1 VIGSGPLG
9 ALLAGLLAHDHG
21 KRVIRVAE
29 PLSPQR
35 LPRSIALALPFA
47 TRPATWRLLRES
59 ETEML
64 GLMASLG
71 ANDAIVAADV
81 RIVTDL
87 PDTAAALAHVSHL
100 VRRLVREVSLA
111 ESTVRTVHP
120 DTVELS
126 FGKSGAAE
134 LMLNSEPLEI
144 GEIVLADDGAILDR
158 LPEPQRPAPLISV
171 PMTGT
176 LTAPAKRLAAQ
187 FMRYPDR
194 GVMLSQRPDQSI
206 LALIS
211 GSSDLE
217 ARLASCL
224 SGPFPLRRSATSR
237 FRRLATSDGA
247 PLIGRLKPS
256 RLFIAAG
263 LGDAGA
269 FLAPPLARF
278 LAGAPS
284 PEEKSWFGA
293 HDPSRSSR
301 EAIADFTSPFEA
313 AA

>member
-1 VIGSGPLG
+1 
-9 ALLAGLLAHDHG
+9 
-21 KRVIRVAE
+21 VAE

-81 RIVTDL
+81 RIVADL
-87 PDTAAALAHVSHL
+87 PDTAAALAHVSHIARGYGLESRDGTFHL

-187 FMRYPDR
+187 FVRYSDR
-194 GVMLSQRPDQSI
+194 GVMLSQRPDGSI
-206 LALIS
+206 LALVS
-211 GSSDLE
+211 GAADVE